1 MSARAGVVERPR
13 EDGLVFVVTR
23 THAVVVLGSVVL
35 VATVLLPMLERMA
48 VLAFLGAG
56 MGIVFLA
63 RDRLATFAGDST
75 LFMLPP
81 LVAILSAVTSLHPQ
95 ETLWFGA
102 QYAVSALVFYALVLS
117 VPPLVAM
124 RMASLAISVGLA
136 LSLVYGEYH
145 HVGHTG
151 EIAFV
156 GIFTSKNNYSL
167 IVGVLVVLG
176 AGQCAAG
183 GPISRAMGLAFV
195 AIGFAYLV
203 GGRSLGAIVAASA
216 AVGLAVLFL
225 ATRMFNRSVIGPAI
239 LFATT
244 IALAVGIWITAEFDL
259 VASRMVDLG
268 RDPTLTGRTVLWD
281 LAWRNFLDR
290 PLLGVGYRGFFVP
303 HYPPAAEVLAFFH
316 LPGDAA
322 WHHHNAFFDILAG
335 TGLLGVTAHALLLG
349 RILLLFGRGIARE
362 ALGAADTGIVAVFAY
377 LALRSALEVD
387 FTAEYALGLFLY
399 ALVHATLVRRTSG
412 DVARGSAR
420 SPVSPAPSVI
430 NNN

>member
-1 MSARAGVVERPR
+1 MSGARAGIVERPR
-13 EDGLVFVVTR
+13 DDGLVLVLTR

-35 VATVLLPMLERMA
+35 LATVLLPMLERMA

-63 RDRLATFAGDST
+63 RDRLAAFAGDTT

-81 LVAILSAVTSLHPQ
+81 LVAMLSAVTSLHPQ
-95 ETLWFGA
+95 ETLWFGT
-102 QYAVSALVFYALVLS
+102 QYAISALVFYALVLS

-124 RMASLAISVGLA
+124 RMASLAICVGLVM
-136 LSLVYGEYH
+136 SLLYGEYH

-183 GPISRAMGLAFV
+183 GPLGRAMGLAFV
-195 AIGFAYLV
+195 AIGFAFLV

-239 LFATT
+239 LVATT
-244 IALAVGIWITAEFDL
+244 LALALGIWIAAEFDL

-281 LAWRNFLDR
+281 LAWRNFLER
-290 PLLGVGYRGFFVP
+290 PLLGVGYRGYFVP

-316 LPGDAA
+316 MPPDAA

-362 ALGAADTGIVAVFAY
+362 ALGSVDTGIVAVFAY

-399 ALVHATLVRRTSG
+399 ALVHATLARRTSADAASG
-412 DVARGSAR
+412 AR
-420 SPVSPAPSVI
+420 SPVSPAHLAT
-430 NNN
+430 